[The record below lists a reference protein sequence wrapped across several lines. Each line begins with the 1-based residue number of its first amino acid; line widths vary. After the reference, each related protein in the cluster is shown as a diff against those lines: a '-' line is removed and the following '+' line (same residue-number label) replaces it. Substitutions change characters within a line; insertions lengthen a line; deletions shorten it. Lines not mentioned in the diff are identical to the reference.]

1 LLLPSKAQLLGVCLT
16 SWLLRNCW
24 TEEKEHGLQSW
35 AATVSSS
42 LQNVC
47 G

>member
-1 LLLPSKAQLLGVCLT
+1 
-16 SWLLRNCW
+16 LRNCW
-24 TEEKEHGLQSW
+24 TEEKVGAHGLQSW